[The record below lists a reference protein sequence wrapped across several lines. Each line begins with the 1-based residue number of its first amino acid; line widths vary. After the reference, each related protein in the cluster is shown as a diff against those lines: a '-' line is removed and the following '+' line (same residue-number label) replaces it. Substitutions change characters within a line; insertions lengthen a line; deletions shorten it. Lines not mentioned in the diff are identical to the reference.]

1 MREMYTKVRARSAN
15 EGSGTGGLSLAPL
28 VPACF
33 LIDEEDIAAPSGSL
47 NNHFGV
53 VYGSVWAVEELCG
66 LLPET
71 ASAAKRIDKRL
82 ILKALGEKV
91 S

>member
-47 NNHFGV
+47 NNRLGV
-53 VYGSVWAVEELCG
+53 VYGG
-66 LLPET
+66 K
-71 ASAAKRIDKRL
+71 SA
-82 ILKALGEKV
+82 GN
-91 S
+91 